1 MNRRT
6 GGRRRSRVPTPRRR
20 ERTMSP
26 AVPRDPETLKQLITR
41 EVTLLRAAA
50 GRSAGA
56 RPSPATPAE
65 IAESESLLAC
75 SCGAVAHH
83 SHSCAEGAGDH
94 DPWACVCATL
104 PAIPVSAALLA
115 PVTDDDGTTEDFVI
129 RAGNHVR
136 SVEWLDAPDRQVG
149 KRLREVRPGVD
160 GSGLLDSLKEVLHTG
175 RALRNFPVDYTERR
189 PDGLHRTRLL
199 YDAASCSGQVVTT
212 WRPAHNPAELMS
224 LEAQYI
230 ASMGWAHFDLLS
242 GETTWSEGLSMIF
255 RTAPGRPM
263 GLLDLCDAVLL
274 EDVPRW
280 GRLLRALFDGEEPP
294 GSEIRFSVYGDVR
307 TLHVIGRPVISTDGL
322 AWALHLI
329 ARDLTPVIRGRQRLA
344 ATRRQTERLREE
356 AAAEHRVAAALREA
370 LLPTH
375 SSQIA
380 RLGFA
385 VAAAYLPVEADA
397 AVGGDWYKC
406 RALPDGRILL
416 AIGDACGHGLD
427 AVARMAQQR
436 HALAGLAHT
445 PGSDAGQLTTWLNE
459 LVCADASA
467 ETATTVIG
475 HLAGDRRLVWAC
487 AGHPAPLL
495 LHDGTAT
502 ALDTGHRGPLLGL
515 LPGEAYATADV
526 PLEPGDLLL
535 LYTDGL
541 VERRGEDI
549 ETGIDSL
556 REHLADC
563 AGGDARQTLDAVV
576 ARYAGDR
583 LEDDTCL
590 VVVEAL

>member
-1 MNRRT
+1 
-6 GGRRRSRVPTPRRR
+6 
-20 ERTMSP
+20 MSP
-26 AVPRDPETLKQLITR
+26 AVPRDPEALKQLITR
-41 EVTLLRAAA
+41 EVALLRAAA
-50 GRSAGA
+50 GRSAGV
-56 RPSPATPAE
+56 RPDAAAPSGSGEPVACPCGGSPDRGHACADGAT
-65 IAESESLLAC
+65 
-75 SCGAVAHH
+75 
-83 SHSCAEGAGDH
+83 DH

-115 PVTDDDGTTEDFVI
+115 PVADEDGRTEDFVI
-129 RAGNHVR
+129 RAGNHIR
-136 SVEWLDAPDRQVG
+136 SAAWLDAPDRQVG

-160 GSGLLDSLKEVLHTG
+160 GTGLLENLKEVLHTG
-175 RALRNFPVDYTERR
+175 RALRGFPVDYTERR
-189 PDGLHRTRLL
+189 PDGLHRTKLL
-199 YDAASCSGQVVTT
+199 YDAASCSGQVLAT
-212 WRPAHNPAELMS
+212 WRPAQNPAEVMS

-242 GETTWSEGLSMIF
+242 GETTWSEGLSTIF
-255 RTAPGRPM
+255 RTAPGRPL

-274 EDVPRW
+274 DDVPRW
-280 GRLLRALFDGEEPP
+280 ARLLRALLDGEEPP
-294 GSEIRFSVYGDVR
+294 GSDIRFSVYGDVR
-307 TLHVIGRPVISTDGL
+307 SLHVIGRPVISTDGMP
-322 AWALHLI
+322 WALHLI
-329 ARDLTPVIRGRQRLA
+329 ARDLTPVVRGRQRLA
-344 ATRRQTERLREE
+344 ATRRQSERLRDE
-356 AAAEHRVAAALREA
+356 AAAEHRIAAALREA

-375 SSQIA
+375 SSEIA
-380 RLGFA
+380 RLGYA
-385 VAAAYLPVEADA
+385 VAAAYLPVEEEA

-416 AIGDACGHGLD
+416 AIGDASGHGLP

-467 ETATTVIG
+467 QTATAVIG
-475 HLAGDRRLVWAC
+475 HLHGDRRLVWAC

-502 ALDTGHRGPLLGL
+502 ALGTRHRGPLLGL
-515 LPGEAYATADV
+515 LPGEAYATAEAV
-526 PLEPGDLLL
+526 LAPGDLLL

-549 ETGIDSL
+549 DDSIDAL
-556 REHLADC
+556 RGHLADS

-576 ARYAGDR
+576 AHYAADR

-590 VVVEAL
+590 VVVQAL